1 MPASKKAR
9 QETHLRPPLPRRRTR
24 AAEKTGVLKGSCPK
38 TRASSSTSLTA
49 PNLGRDLASPK
60 AHYLPG
66 RSSGFSLLGLDL
78 PSFKGSAARKRERS
92 SSSTSETSHAKPT
105 KGKVHSRDRVD
116 QVMGSGILTLLEKNA
131 VGPQTSKSYA
141 KALEEFSRFGI
152 PRGLDWE
159 DADKVD
165 KLTVDF
171 LNEMYL
177 AGHQAYKGDRLVA
190 SILHHYP
197 NFGKYGAKKLPR
209 MWRAVRGFRK
219 LTPGK
224 SRLAYPLPV
233 WAAMAVQLKLEGYL
247 RMALFVLVS
256 VSSYARPSELLRMR
270 LFSLVRPVAGV
281 TTSWALLLSPE
292 ESEQRSKTG
301 EFDVNIAVDSPYLL
315 PWIHRFFTHLKKGHP
330 EEALWDFNY
339 DEYRKEFSKAAE
351 VLGLDITPYQPRH
364 SGPSIDRAKKWRSQ
378 HEVQKR
384 GQWKSQKS
392 VNRYEKSAR
401 LAATF
406 DSLPLA
412 LQSHCRLCEQDLSE
426 IMCGTLQPHRFGGTK
441 VSKASM

>member
-1 MPASKKAR
+1 MRWIPSEFNSSDEPSRFFSEEESKLL
-9 QETHLRPPLPRRRTR
+9 THLLGFKHAGLEEGQTGDPFEASAAKAENQSCGEDRGPEGCLSEDTRIQQHKSGRPKPGTGSGLSQGTLPAREVIRLQPAGLGPAKLQRAGSQEEGALFIQYERDQPCQAYQGEGPL
-24 AAEKTGVLKGSCPK
+24 S
-38 TRASSSTSLTA
+38 
-49 PNLGRDLASPK
+49 
-60 AHYLPG
+60 
-66 RSSGFSLLGLDL
+66 RSSGSSDGQWHLDAAGEECGWSADLKELCQGVGGVQPIWHSQRLGL
-78 PSFKGSAARKRERS
+78 
-92 SSSTSETSHAKPT
+92 
-105 KGKVHSRDRVD
+105 
-116 QVMGSGILTLLEKNA
+116 
-131 VGPQTSKSYA
+131 
-141 KALEEFSRFGI
+141 
-152 PRGLDWE
+152 E

-233 WAAMAVQLKLEGYL
+233 WAAMAVQLKLAGYL

-270 LFSLVRPVAGV
+270 LFSLVRSVAGV

-330 EEALWDFNY
+330 RRRFGT
-339 DEYRKEFSKAAE
+339 S
-351 VLGLDITPYQPRH
+351 TTT
-364 SGPSIDRAKKWRSQ
+364 ST
-378 HEVQKR
+378 
-384 GQWKSQKS
+384 
-392 VNRYEKSAR
+392 EKSSAR
-401 LAATF
+401 RPRSWDWT
-406 DSLPLA
+406 SLLIRP
-412 LQSHCRLCEQDLSE
+412 
-426 IMCGTLQPHRFGGTK
+426 GTPVQ
-441 VSKASM
+441 A